1 MALRTPEPS
10 PSAAAPVTRVAL
22 RFPAL
27 LDYRPVAMDLVS
39 TLIQQV
45 ARADR
50 DFRNQMLTAFGEAFN
65 NIVIHGYGGT
75 RDGILEIEAE
85 MTADRMT
92 LRLMD
97 TGKDV
102 NFSDVA
108 QPDLDSL
115 PESGMGVFM
124 IYALVDDVQYK
135 GGSPN
140 VLTLTKRT
148 ASAGVAG

>member
-1 MALRTPEPS
+1 
-10 PSAAAPVTRVAL
+10 
-22 RFPAL
+22 
-27 LDYRPVAMDLVS
+27 MDLVS